1 MYRGSHHI
9 KSFLVITLFILS
21 LYSCSTVRVLKDNE
35 NLLKENKIVVLNS
48 NEVKPGELTPYL
60 RQQPNKSLFFGWN
73 PFLMIYN
80 WSSGKENG
88 WDRFVKKVGQQPV
101 ILDTNLLNRSR
112 ENLVNH
118 LTSLGYYNST
128 VSDTIITKRKKS
140 RVFYKVS
147 IGTSYKV
154 TNILYDIKDDA
165 IKDIIEAHYPAS
177 SLFVGMRL
185 SEKSLD
191 KESERVTNILR
202 DNGYY
207 NFTKNFFFFEADTL
221 NTLQEADL
229 YIRVDNYTR
238 NETLKDS
245 RPHEVFRIRKISLY
259 PDYDPMISRDDSLTV
274 YDKESIQSVDIY
286 RRGER
291 TIRSSVL
298 GKLNTLRKGDL
309 YSEKMANIT
318 YNRFVGL
325 RYFSGVNIQF
335 DEVVANRDKDFR
347 EVDCIIRLT
356 PSKSQ
361 GYKFNLE
368 ASSNS
373 NNLLGVSPAV
383 SYYHKNLFKG
393 GEWFTL
399 GFMGNFQFKLKD
411 PIRSTELGIST
422 GISIPSFL
430 LLPDS
435 LFKTNLPRTDLNV
448 GYNYQSRP
456 EFTRNLISFNYGY
469 NWRVGERFFYI
480 INPLQLNIVRLF
492 NMNPLFYDSLLD
504 PFLKN
509 AYKNHFDLGSGV
521 TFYYTTDASSIPK
534 RSFFYLRWSN
544 DISGNLLSMF
554 DSTLSSDSTGAKMV
568 WNTPYAQYV
577 KTDFTLGYT
586 WKNSTTARA
595 LATRFNIGIGHAYG
609 NSRSLP
615 FEKLFYSG
623 GANSLRGWQARSVGP
638 GSAAIDS
645 TFIIPNQTGDLKL
658 ELNAEYRFNL
668 FWNVEGAIFMDA
680 GNIWTL
686 KSEQGRESGVFR
698 LRDFY
703 KSTALNWGAGV
714 RLNLEFV
721 ILRLDLGMIA
731 HDPSKKKW
739 ISPSEWFK
747 TGTYS
752 LQFGVGY
759 PF

>member
-1 MYRGSHHI
+1 MR
-9 KSFLVITLFILS
+9 KSFIVPMLLLLS
-21 LYSCSTVRVLKDNE
+21 FYSCSTVRVLKDSE
-35 NLLKENKIVVLNS
+35 TLLKENRVVVLNS
-48 NEVKPGELTPYL
+48 VDVKPGELSPYI
-60 RQQPNKSLFFGWN
+60 RQKPNKSLFLGWN
-73 PFLMIYN
+73 PFLIIYN
-80 WSSGKENG
+80 WSNKKDDG
-88 WDRFVKKVGQQPV
+88 WDRFVKKVGQPPV
-101 ILDTNLLNRSR
+101 VLDTNLINRSR
-112 ENLVNH
+112 ENLVNR

-128 VSDTIITKRKKS
+128 VFDTVITKRKKS
-140 RVFYKVS
+140 KVYYRVNT
-147 IGTSYKV
+147 GTSYRV
-154 TNILYDIKDDA
+154 REITYDIKDEV
-165 IKDIIEAHYPAS
+165 IKEIIEDNISAS
-177 SLFVGMRL
+177 SLFAGMRL
-185 SEKSLD
+185 SEISLE
-191 KESERVTNILR
+191 KESERVTTFLR

-207 NFTKNFFFFEADTL
+207 NFTKNFFFFEADT
-221 NTLQEADL
+221 TGKLQMADL
-229 YIRVDNYTR
+229 FIRVDNYTR
-238 NETLKDS
+238 SETVKDA
-245 RPHEVFRIRKISLY
+245 RPHEIFRIRDISLY
-259 PDYDPMISRDDSLTV
+259 PDYDPMLSRDDSATV
-274 YDKESIQSVDIY
+274 YSKESLKSVDLY

-298 GKLNTLRKGDL
+298 NKMNTLRPGDL
-309 YSEKMANIT
+309 YSEKMASIT

-325 RYFSGVNIQF
+325 RYYSGVNIQF
-335 DEVVANRDKDFR
+335 DEVPVNDQKSYR
-347 EVDCIIRLT
+347 EVDCIIRLS

-361 GYKFNLE
+361 GYKINLE

-373 NNLLGVSPAV
+373 NNLFGVSPAI

-393 GEWFTL
+393 GEWLTL

-411 PIRSTELGIST
+411 PIRSSELGVSA

-430 LLPDS
+430 LMPDS
-435 LFKTNLPRTDLNV
+435 LFKTNLPRTDINI

-456 EFTRNLISFNYGY
+456 EFTRNLISLNYGY

-480 INPLQLNIVRLF
+480 VNPLQLNIVRLF
-492 NMNPLFYDSLLD
+492 NMNPQFLESLSD

-534 RSFFYLRWSN
+534 SSFFYFRWST
-544 DISGNLLSMF
+544 DIAGNLISLF
-554 DSTLSSDSTGAKMV
+554 NSTLTSDSTGAKKV
-568 WNTPYAQYV
+568 WNTPYAQYL
-577 KTDFTLGYT
+577 KTDLTLGYT
-586 WKNSTTARA
+586 WKNSTGSA
-595 LATRFNIGIGHAYG
+595 LATRFNIGVGHAYG

-638 GSAAIDS
+638 GSAAVDT
-645 TFIIPNQTGDLKL
+645 TFLIPNQTGDLKL

-668 FWNVEGAIFMDA
+668 FWNVEGAIFVDA

-686 KSEQGRESGVFR
+686 KREQGRESGLFR
-698 LRDFY
+698 FKDFY
-703 KSTALNWGAGV
+703 KSTAVNWGTGI

-731 HDPSKKKW
+731 HDPLKQKW
-739 ISPSEWFK
+739 IPPKEWFRK
-747 TGTYS
+747 DTYS